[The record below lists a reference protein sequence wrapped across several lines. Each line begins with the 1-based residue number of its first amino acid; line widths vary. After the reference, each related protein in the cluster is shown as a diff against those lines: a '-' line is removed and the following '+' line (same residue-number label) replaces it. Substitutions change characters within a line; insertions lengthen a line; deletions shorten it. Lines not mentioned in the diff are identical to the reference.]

1 MAYAAKTN
9 WKANDEMPAV
19 HLNDLETALSD
30 VTTLAEG
37 LDGEIDNKA
46 DRTELPDLTKYAK
59 KTDIP
64 AAPDLTK
71 YVLKTDYDAL
81 AQRVTALEP
90 QGSGE

>member
-37 LDGEIDNKA
+37 LGEELDNKA

-81 AQRVTALEP
+81 AQRVTALETP
-90 QGSGE
+90 QSGE